1 MSDSGGG
8 VGGGGGERSS
18 LWKVT
23 PELTLEGK
31 DEPDALED
39 TGESLNLPQEQL
51 VQNLQV
57 SP

>member
-8 VGGGGGERSS
+8 VGRGERSS

-39 TGESLNLPQEQL
+39 TGESLPCRRN
-51 VQNLQV
+51 
-57 SP
+57 SSCKTCR